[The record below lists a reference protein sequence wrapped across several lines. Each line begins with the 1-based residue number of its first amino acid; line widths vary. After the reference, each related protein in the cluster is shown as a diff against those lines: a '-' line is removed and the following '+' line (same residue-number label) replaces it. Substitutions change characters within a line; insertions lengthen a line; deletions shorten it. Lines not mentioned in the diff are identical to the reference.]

1 MQRCDSLH
9 ITSAQLIKKPRKTI
23 FIKRIEPLSKRIQ
36 LPEEFIPDKR
46 TRTSSQFSPINNGSA
61 ITQCLTITP
70 HSQVAST
77 ISKISTSKSMST
89 SLALRRYL
97 YRSLPVQVFIAKR
110 RYHLPYVTS
119 TAKKEPTSPMLI
131 KSLYSPKSG
140 ISNVPSPINKSSRV
154 FWPLQHRRSAS
165 VRRTPLEMADMGNM
179 ILVGKVISPKGMGSK
194 RVM

>member
-1 MQRCDSLH
+1 
-9 ITSAQLIKKPRKTI
+9 
-23 FIKRIEPLSKRIQ
+23 
-36 LPEEFIPDKR
+36 
-46 TRTSSQFSPINNGSA
+46 
-61 ITQCLTITP
+61 
-70 HSQVAST
+70 
-77 ISKISTSKSMST
+77 
-89 SLALRRYL
+89 
-97 YRSLPVQVFIAKR
+97 
-110 RYHLPYVTS
+110 
-119 TAKKEPTSPMLI
+119 MLI